1 MCTDTSDAYSSF
13 SDAHD
18 MIRNQKRE
26 YRTERRQ
33 IKSSAQKNKESSNS
47 LRPMKNSTDDS
58 TNAYWTKA
66 AEKDPQKFAE
76 YLIGKLKLHIKKNDD
91 AERFNSYLRR

>member
-58 TNAYWTKA
+58 TNLYWTNA
-66 AEKDPQKFAE
+66 AEKKPEKFAE
-76 YLIGKLKLHIKKNDD
+76 YLIGKLRLHIKKNED
-91 AERFNSYLRR
+91 AEKFNSYLRR